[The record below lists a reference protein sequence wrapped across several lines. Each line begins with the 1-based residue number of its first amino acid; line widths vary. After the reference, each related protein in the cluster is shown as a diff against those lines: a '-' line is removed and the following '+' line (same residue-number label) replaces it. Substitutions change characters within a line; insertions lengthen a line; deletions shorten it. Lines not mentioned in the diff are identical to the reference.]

1 MWQIINNINQLT
13 IVVSAR
19 ITIFI
24 AIIHLVMA
32 TNELKRCVYRILGDL
47 TKSDNVISVGEMDT
61 LDRICDNMKI
71 TPIHKNES
79 YSLTLAD
86 AVNYVAKQDRTVGAR
101 IVKLMEECALK
112 DGECCRAEALLISAV
127 EIVNDSRG
135 QILSMPFSNRPIL
148 STQIVYVDSSRDSAS
163 RRNELDK
170 NYEELSRIAEM
181 AGFELIYIPH
191 VAKEFKEFKRKKD
204 LERLLSI
211 VNPTLT
217 PNAISNK
224 VMSLQEMDN
233 RYFYLRVLNERLQ
246 MGLSLSCPVWLIRLP
261 NSVVN
266 GIGYANFLCYN
277 IEMGDIKKQ
286 LIEWVDG
293 VNNRQTPYSILVNRH
308 SDRSKDFLYG
318 GFHKALLD
326 VMASDKVE
334 PWEVK
339 VYVRAGLNPVIDKS
353 ETGKKF
359 SVEICKGST
368 AYPVLINGREAA
380 FYLLLLCGSASS
392 QRGIDF
398 EYDRE
403 RSKKVQA
410 QFIEAYHLVSNRD
423 EHFPDITLSSTFR
436 PIKTKVMKGLEEC
449 GIKGELHLF
458 KPSKTGKNTYYIP
471 VNPDNVKIISQ
482 EGSTPLLDSAIYQAF
497 CKHLGK

>member
-1 MWQIINNINQLT
+1 MT
-13 IVVSAR
+13 
-19 ITIFI
+19 
-24 AIIHLVMA
+24 

-47 TKSDNVISVGEMDT
+47 TKSDNVISVDEMDT
-61 LDRICDNMKI
+61 LDSICDTMKI
-71 TPIHKNES
+71 TPLHKNES

-86 AVNYVAKQDRTVGAR
+86 AVNYVAKQARTVGAR

-135 QILSMPFSNRPIL
+135 QILSMPFNNRPIL
-148 STQIVYVDSSRDSAS
+148 STQIVYVDSSRESAS

-204 LERLLSI
+204 LERLLTI

-217 PNAISNK
+217 PNAVSNK

-277 IEMGDIKKQ
+277 VEMDDIKKQ

-293 VNNRQTPYSILVNRH
+293 LNNRQTPYSILVNRH

-326 VMASDKVE
+326 VMAADRIES
-334 PWEVK
+334 WEIK
-339 VYVRAGLNPVIDKS
+339 VYIRAGSSPVIDKS
-353 ETGKKF
+353 EQGEKFSIAISKGKK
-359 SVEICKGST
+359 K
-368 AYPVLINGREAA
+368 YPVLINGREAA
-380 FYLLLLCGSASS
+380 FYILLLCGSAGVE
-392 QRGIDF
+392 RGVNF
-398 EYDRE
+398 EYNRDR
-403 RSKKVQA
+403 SAKIQSMY
-410 QFIEAYHLVSNRD
+410 IEAYHMVSNR
-423 EHFPDITLSSTFR
+423 ESHFPDITLSSTFR
-436 PIKTKVMKGLEEC
+436 PIKTKVMKALEAC
-449 GIKGELHLF
+449 GIKEELHLF
-458 KPSKTGKNTYYIP
+458 KPTKKGDATYYIP
-471 VNPDNVKIISQ
+471 LAADNVKVVGV
-482 EGSTPLLDSAIYQAF
+482 EGEIPLLNSTIYSSY
-497 CKHLGK
+497 KHIMQ